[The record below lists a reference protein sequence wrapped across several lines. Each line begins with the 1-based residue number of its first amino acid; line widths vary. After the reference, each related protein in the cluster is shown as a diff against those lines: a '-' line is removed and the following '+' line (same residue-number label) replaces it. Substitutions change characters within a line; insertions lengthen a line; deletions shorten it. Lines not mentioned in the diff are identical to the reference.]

1 METRLHSH
9 YESLARV
16 IRFTRMADTKAGA
29 VLALQFVLAGVLATR
44 LLDQVAPAIE
54 NDPYG
59 AAAFAVTLVG
69 AVYILSAL
77 AAVVLAVWVYVPA
90 TPKTGQSLIYFE
102 DVAKLDCR
110 QFATAAMGMD
120 AAEIE
125 RQLLEQ
131 IYRVSCIASRKMQ
144 RVRYAFWCS
153 GLSIL
158 TGIILVVFGGI
169 QAGEKIR
176 YILFIPVN

>member
-1 METRLHSH
+1 METRLQSH

-44 LLDQVAPAIE
+44 LLDQLAPAIE
-54 NDPYG
+54 KDPYG
-59 AAAFAVTLVG
+59 AVAIAVTLAG
-69 AVYILSAL
+69 AVYVLSAL

-90 TPKTGQSLIYFE
+90 TPQTGQSLIYFE

-110 QFATAAMGMD
+110 QFAAAAMGMD

-125 RQLLEQ
+125 RQLLDQ

-158 TGIILVVFGGI
+158 TGIILLALSGP
-169 QAGEKIR
+169 A
-176 YILFIPVN
+176 P

>member
-1 METRLHSH
+1 MENRLQSH

-29 VLALQFVLAGVLATR
+29 VLALQFVLAGALATR
-44 LLDQVAPAIE
+44 LLDQLDPAIVV
-54 NDPYG
+54 
-59 AAAFAVTLVG
+59 ALVG
-69 AVYILSAL
+69 LVYILSAL
-77 AAVVLAVWVYVPA
+77 TAVVLAVGVYMPA

-102 DVAKLDCR
+102 DVAKLDR
-110 QFATAAMGMD
+110 QQFAADAMDMD

-125 RQLLEQ
+125 RQLLDQ
-131 IYRVSCIASRKMQ
+131 IYQVSCIASRKMQ

-169 QAGEKIR
+169 QAGEKIL